1 MPNLSSA
8 ALEIEEFAKSA
19 RKLAKYAKQ
28 VRIDNTGFESN
39 CTLSKISPSKASFGY
54 YSYLVLYLELDPC
67 AGDVCNG
74 NVCKAKAKGGVYC
87 DCSTTGMTGPTCDT
101 GT

>member
-39 CTLSKISPSKASFGY
+39 CTLSKIVK
-54 YSYLVLYLELDPC
+54 
-67 AGDVCNG
+67 
-74 NVCKAKAKGGVYC
+74 
-87 DCSTTGMTGPTCDT
+87 
-101 GT
+101 

>member
-39 CTLSKISPSKASFGY
+39 CTLSKIYTPAPLK
-54 YSYLVLYLELDPC
+54 LV
-67 AGDVCNG
+67 
-74 NVCKAKAKGGVYC
+74 
-87 DCSTTGMTGPTCDT
+87 SDT
-101 GT
+101 IHIWFYIWN